1 MSQLQSDQL
10 QSDRL
15 RRAAQATAD
24 AGIDALLITPGADLR
39 YLVGYDAKPLER
51 LTCLLVPARGEPV
64 LVVPRLE
71 HAAAE
76 ASGAG
81 AVVKIVTHEET
92 EDAFRLAAGLL
103 RDALEGH
110 PAVVG
115 LADRMWAEQVLRFRR
130 ELESAQQVTA
140 GTVLRPLRLLKQPD
154 EVDALRRAAQAIDA
168 VHARM
173 G

>member
-1 MSQLQSDQL
+1 MQY
-10 QSDRL
+10 DRL

-24 AGIDALLITPGADLR
+24 AGIAALLITPGADLR

-81 AVVKIVTHEET
+81 SVVKIVTHEET
-92 EDAFRLAAGLL
+92 DDAFTIAAGLL
-103 RDALEGH
+103 RDALEGDA
-110 PAVVG
+110 AVVV
-115 LADRMWAEQVLRFRR
+115 LADRV
-130 ELESAQQVTA
+130 
-140 GTVLRPLRLLKQPD
+140 
-154 EVDALRRAAQAIDA
+154 
-168 VHARM
+168 
-173 G
+173 